1 MSIHSIVPLI
11 AAITYILLFFVIV
24 FNRAWERQH
33 KLMACYLIAAS
44 TWTFSAFLLRS
55 DFFLDY
61 KLVLFKIVT
70 CASMWWAI
78 QMYYFAREFMNLPG
92 GWGIRLGYTSLGL
105 FIIFAIFGLAP
116 SGITFNDGQV
126 IPIYG
131 WWMIQYASTFVILSA
146 LIIYSLVKNFI
157 NVTEP
162 KEHNK
167 SMYLILAIIVLTVFG
182 FAGMTPLANEFPVS
196 IFGGLL
202 SACVLTYAILKHDLV
217 SVNLFVRRS
226 LSWAAVISV
235 GVVAYLA
242 LFFLIYLLTDF
253 EVRVSVVVITT
264 LAAIAMAVI
273 VYSLRNFF
281 VRRVDKF
288 FFNKSYDYRQELT
301 DFIRHKI
308 SGVFS
313 LQELVEGLLPPLVR
327 VVNCNRAY
335 MLLPE
340 TVSGHFNVKFSEPAQ
355 SDDSPLVIKQN
366 SPVAKWLFREN
377 RYLILEKIDIQP
389 EFLGISTK
397 EKEMLKSHNIELL
410 FPLVSRSNLIG
421 ILALSKKQSGK
432 YSLEDA
438 HLTESIVSQVA
449 ISMEK
454 EYLQEELRK
463 REQELSLINRLAGV
477 ITSSLNIRDVYDAF
491 VADLRE
497 FIDIDFTMVAL
508 IDEDELVFSAISS
521 EVGSAWKTGG
531 RTRLSDSPTEWVATH
546 KKSLL
551 ESDLVQD
558 SIFSSGSEFIKR
570 GIRSILYLP
579 LITKGE
585 VIGSLTVACCRPDVY
600 TQTQINLLERL
611 ASQISTSV
619 ANSQLYAKAEQRAR
633 VDELTGLFNRRHFD
647 EVLSREINRH
657 SRYGSILSL
666 VFIDLDN
673 FKSYND
679 TMGHLNGDKILA
691 QIGHLIKG
699 ALRNIDLSFRYGGD
713 EFAIILPHSSTD
725 DAYAVTERVRTRLT
739 SEIKNNQSEI
749 SASLGLASWPSDGLT
764 PDDLIE
770 AADRALY
777 HAKRT
782 GGNRTCVVSQM
793 LPPLN
798 DSIESSS
805 SAEKET
811 LNTIYALAA
820 TIEARDPYTYGHSRK
835 VRGYAVALAEALN
848 LPSDKVAIISHAA
861 LLHDIGKIGILD
873 EVLNKPGKLDVNER
887 ELIKTHPQLS
897 RTIVGHVPSL
907 TPCIPAILHHHER
920 WDGNGYPSGLKDT
933 AIPLEARILSIADS
947 FDAMTSLRPY
957 RAPLSMK
964 EALEEIKLNAG
975 TQFDP
980 TLVVQFLLIAPSIMS
995 DEPVVVS
1002 GTPALESD

>member
-1 MSIHSIVPLI
+1 MSIHTIVPLI
-11 AAITYILLFFVIV
+11 AAIAYILLLLVIV
-24 FNRAWERQH
+24 INRKWERQH
-33 KLMACYLIAAS
+33 KLLTCYLVAAS
-44 TWTFSAFLLRS
+44 TWTFSAFLLRG

-61 KLVLFKIVT
+61 KLLLFRIVT
-70 CASMWWAI
+70 CASMWWAV
-78 QMYYFAREFMNLPG
+78 QMYYFARAFMNLPG
-92 GWGIRLGYTSLGL
+92 GWGIRLGYTSLAL
-105 FIIFAIFGLAP
+105 FALFSVLGMAP
-116 SGITFNDGQV
+116 PGITFDNGQV
-126 IPIYG
+126 MPVYG
-131 WWMIQYASTFVILSA
+131 WWIIQYAGTFMVLSA
-146 LIIYSLVKNFI
+146 LIIYSLVKNFVSI
-157 NVTEP
+157 VEP

-167 SMYLILAIIVLTVFG
+167 TMYLI
-182 FAGMTPLANEFPVS
+182 PLADKFPVS
-196 IFGGLL
+196 ILGGLL
-202 SACVLTYAILKHDLV
+202 SACILTYAIIKHDLV
-217 SVNLFVRRS
+217 SVNLFIRRS

-235 GVVAYLA
+235 GVIAYLS

-253 EVRVSVVVITT
+253 EVRPSVLIITTVAAIVMAVVI
-264 LAAIAMAVI
+264 
-273 VYSLRNFF
+273 YSLRNFF
-281 VRRVDKF
+281 VQRVDRF
-288 FFNKSYDYRQELT
+288 FFNKSYDYRRELS

-327 VVNCNRAY
+327 VINCQSAY

-340 TVSGHFNVKFSEPAQ
+340 TASGHYSVKFSEPDH
-355 SDDSPLVIKQN
+355 SDSSHFVIKRN
-366 SPVAKWLFREN
+366 SPVVKWLFREN
-377 RYLILEKIDIQP
+377 RYLIVEKIDIQP
-389 EFLGISTK
+389 EFLGIGIK
-397 EKEMLKSHNIELL
+397 EKETLKSNNIELL
-410 FPLVSRSNLIG
+410 FPLVSRSNLVG
-421 ILALSKKQSGK
+421 ILALSKKHSGK
-432 YSLEDA
+432 YSLDDA
-438 HLTESIVSQVA
+438 HLVENIVSQVA
-449 ISMEK
+449 ISLEK
-454 EYLQEELRK
+454 EYLQEELKK

-508 IDEDELVFSAISS
+508 IDEDELIFSAISS
-521 EVGSAWKTGG
+521 EVGSAWKTGS
-531 RTRLSDSPTEWVATH
+531 RTRLSNSPTEWVATH

-551 ESDLVQD
+551 ESDLLQD
-558 SIFSSGSEFIKR
+558 SIFSTGTEFIKR
-570 GIRSILYLP
+570 GIHSIVYLP

-585 VIGSLTVACCRPDVY
+585 VIGSLTFASCRPDAY
-600 TQTQINLLERL
+600 SQSQINLLERL
-611 ASQISTSV
+611 ASQISTSM

-633 VDELTGLFNRRHFD
+633 IDELTGLFNRRHFD

-725 DAYAVTERVRTRLT
+725 DAYAVTERVRTKVA
-739 SEIKNNQSEI
+739 SEIKNNQIEI
-749 SASLGLASWPSDGLT
+749 SASLGLASWPSDGLS

-793 LPPLN
+793 LPPL
-798 DSIESSS
+798 SESFESSS
-805 SAEKET
+805 AAEKET

-835 VRGYAVALAEALN
+835 VRGYAVALAEALT

-873 EVLNKPGKLDVNER
+873 EILNKPGKLDVNER

-920 WDGNGYPSGLKDT
+920 WDGNGYPSGLKEN
-933 AIPLEARILSIADS
+933 AIPLEARILAIADS

-957 RAPLSMK
+957 RAPLSAK
-964 EALEEIKLNAG
+964 EALEELKRNAG

-980 TLVVQFLLIAPSIMS
+980 TLIVQFLLIAPSLLA
-995 DEPVVVS
+995 DEPAVIS
-1002 GTPALESD
+1002 GAPALETD

>member
-1 MSIHSIVPLI
+1 MSIHSIVPLAASI
-11 AAITYILLFFVIV
+11 AYILLFLIIVI
-24 FNRAWERQH
+24 NRKWERQH
-33 KLMACYLIAAS
+33 RLFACYLIAAS
-44 TWTFSAFLLRS
+44 LWTFSSFLLRS
-55 DFFLDY
+55 D
-61 KLVLFKIVT
+61 LFPAHDLLLFRIVT
-70 CASMWWAI
+70 CASMWWAV
-78 QMYYFAREFMNLPG
+78 QLFYFSRAFIGLPG
-92 GWGIRLGYTSLGL
+92 GWGMRIGYTSLFL
-105 FIIFAIFGLAP
+105 FVIFAFLGFVSP
-116 SGITFNDGQV
+116 SITVENGRV
-126 IPIYG
+126 IPEYG
-131 WWMIQYASTFVILSA
+131 WWLVQYAGTFVFLSG
-146 LIIYSLVKNFI
+146 LVIYSLVKKFI
-157 NVTEP
+157 SVVEP

-167 SMYLILAIIVLTVFG
+167 TMYLIMAIAFLVIFG
-182 FAGMTPLANEFPVS
+182 FFGMTPLANTFPVS
-196 IFGGLL
+196 QLGGFF
-202 SACVLTYAILKHDLV
+202 SACILTYAIVRHDLV
-217 SVNLFVRRS
+217 SVNFFIRRA
-226 LSWAAVISV
+226 LSWAAVIAV
-235 GVVAYLA
+235 GIIAYLSI
-242 LFFLIYLLTDF
+242 FFLIYLLSDF
-253 EVRVSVVVITT
+253 EVKASTVVLTT
-264 LAAIAMAVI
+264 VAAIAMAVI
-273 VYSLRNFF
+273 IYSLRNFF
-281 VRRVDKF
+281 VQGVDRF
-288 FFNKSYDYRQELT
+288 FFHKSYDYRRELMEFT
-301 DFIRHKI
+301 RNKI

-327 VVNCNRAY
+327 AVNCQHAY

-340 TVSGHFNVKFSEPAQ
+340 TASGNFIVKFSEPKY
-355 SDDSPLVIKQN
+355 SEDSHFAIKRN
-366 SPVAKWLFREN
+366 SPVARWLVREN
-377 RYLILEKIDIQP
+377 RYLMIEKIDIQP
-389 EFLGISTK
+389 EFLGIGSE
-397 EKEMLKSHNIELL
+397 EKDKLKNNSIELL
-410 FPLVSRSNLIG
+410 FPLVSRANLIG
-421 ILALSKKQSGK
+421 ILALSRKHNGK

-438 HLTESIVSQVA
+438 HLIENIVSQVA
-449 ISMEK
+449 ISLEK
-454 EYLQEELRK
+454 EFLQEELKK

-477 ITSSLNIRDVYDAF
+477 ITSSLNIHDVYDAF
-491 VADLRE
+491 VAGLRE
-497 FIDIDFTMVAL
+497 VLDVDYTMVAL
-508 IDEDELVFSAISS
+508 IDEDELVFSAIST
-521 EVGSAWKTGG
+521 EVGSAWKTGS
-531 RTRLSDSPTEWVATH
+531 RTNLSSTPTEWIATH

-551 ESDLVQD
+551 ESDLIQD
-558 SIFSSGSEFIKR
+558 SIFPTGAEFIKR
-570 GIRSILYLP
+570 GIRSIVYLP

-585 VIGSLTVACCRPDVY
+585 VIGSLTVASRRPNAY
-600 TQTQINLLERL
+600 SKAQINLLERL
-611 ASQISTSV
+611 ASQVSTSI

-691 QIGHLIKG
+691 QIGHLIRG

-725 DAYAVTERVRTRLT
+725 DAHAVTERVRNIIA
-739 SEIKNNQSEI
+739 SETKNNRVEI
-749 SASLGLASWPSDGLT
+749 TASLGLASWPSDGLT
-764 PDDLIE
+764 MDDIIE

-793 LPPLN
+793 LPPIT
-798 DSIESSS
+798 DSLESSS
-805 SAEKET
+805 AAEKET

-848 LPSDKVAIISHAA
+848 LTSDKVAIISHAA

-873 EVLNKPGKLDVNER
+873 EVLNKPGRLEANER

-920 WDGNGYPSGLKDT
+920 WDGQGYPSGLKET

-957 RAPLSMK
+957 RAPLSTQ
-964 EALEEIKLNAG
+964 EAIDEIKRCAG

-980 TLVVQFLLIAPSIMS
+980 TLVVEFLLIAPSLIS
-995 DEPVVVS
+995 DESAVVPS
-1002 GTPALESD
+1002 AAASESD